1 MDINLTRT
9 FIEIADSGSFVGAAH
24 RLNVT
29 QSTVS
34 ARIRNLEDQLGRRLF
49 VRKKSG
55 AVLTPAGEQFQRYAL
70 TMVHV
75 WEQARHHIAMP
86 LGYEEILSI
95 GGQVSLW
102 DGLLTKWLAWMRNA
116 APEVSIQA
124 EYGLPDMDINL
135 TRTFIEIADSGSF
148 VGAAHRL
155 NVTQSTVSARIRNL
169 EDQLGRRL
177 FVRKKSGAV
186 LTPAGEQFQ
195 RYALTMVHVWEQA
208 RHHIAMPLG
217 YEEILSIGGQVSLW
231 DRIGEAHL
239 FPHLFA
245 GGQPPRSFRKAI
257 NGLRNERGGCPNARR
272 PKLTPPSCLPI
283 RCAA

>member
-124 EYGLPDMDINL
+124 EYGLPDSLMIRLVEGVLDIGVMYLPQNRPGLKVQKLFEDKLVLVSSGSSADDFDGSNYVLMDWGPEFRKYHSLNYPELSNVGMSFSLGSHGLQYVLDSGGSGYFPERLVRPFEAEGRL
-135 TRTFIEIADSGSF
+135 TRVKSAPSFSLPAYVIYTTDGDKKWLAIAIKGLREIA
-148 VGAAHRL
+148 
-155 NVTQSTVSARIRNL
+155 NL
-169 EDQLGRRL
+169 ESKD
-177 FVRKKSGAV
+177 
-186 LTPAGEQFQ
+186 
-195 RYALTMVHVWEQA
+195 
-208 RHHIAMPLG
+208 
-217 YEEILSIGGQVSLW
+217 
-231 DRIGEAHL
+231 
-239 FPHLFA
+239 
-245 GGQPPRSFRKAI
+245 
-257 NGLRNERGGCPNARR
+257 
-272 PKLTPPSCLPI
+272 
-283 RCAA
+283 